1 MTSWLMLCGAAGP
14 VEALKREI
22 GSRGPV
28 PVRS

>member
-1 MTSWLMLCGAAGP
+1 MNELANASRAAGP